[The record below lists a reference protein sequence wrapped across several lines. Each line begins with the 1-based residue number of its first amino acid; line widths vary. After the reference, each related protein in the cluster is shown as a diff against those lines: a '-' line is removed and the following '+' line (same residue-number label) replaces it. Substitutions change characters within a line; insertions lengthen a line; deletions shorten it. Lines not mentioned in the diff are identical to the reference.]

1 MIENND
7 EKRLTTLE
15 PVEEVVEMNTDF
27 SKQMDIVKSHVLDE
41 AQKTDAQ
48 FVKTVKENLKDAAVK
63 HTQVEQKKA
72 EFQKQQVDYESD
84 KLHVKQVKTEHE
96 AKVDIWE
103 NRKKRRDYHYDG
115 VKPIL
120 QFVGIEDS
128 LNLIVLYFLTIVL
141 VPFFLISKF
150 ARGTIGIIIAGASD
164 QDRPRAVKAFLWTLI
179 GTVAVMLVLVGVYLF
194 LKSQGIDILHK

>member
-7 EKRLTTLE
+7 EKRIIHAE
-15 PVEEVVEMNTDF
+15 PAEPVEMNTDF

-72 EFQKQQVDYESD
+72 EFQKQQVDYEAD
-84 KLHVKQVKTEHE
+84 KLYVKQIKTEHE

-103 NRKKRRDYHYDG
+103 NRKKRREYHYNG

-120 QFVGIEDS
+120 KFVGIEDPM
-128 LNLIVLYFLTIVL
+128 NLFVLYFLTIVL
-141 VPFFLISKF
+141 IPFFLFSKF
-150 ARGTIGIIIAGASD
+150 ARGTVGIVIAGASD

-179 GTVAVMLVLVGVYLF
+179 GMVAILLILVAIYLF